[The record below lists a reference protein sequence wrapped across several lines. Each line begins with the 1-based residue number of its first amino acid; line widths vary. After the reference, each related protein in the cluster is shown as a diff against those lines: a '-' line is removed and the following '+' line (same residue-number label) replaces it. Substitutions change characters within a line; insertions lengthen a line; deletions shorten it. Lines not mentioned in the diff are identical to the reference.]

1 MPYLAASIALFFV
14 SGDKVILVPLSGFAL
29 ILGLSRTTPSFAF
42 IHPLYLGFIFF
53 TAFVDAC
60 AKG

>member
-1 MPYLAASIALFFV
+1 LTRT
-14 SGDKVILVPLSGFAL
+14 PL
-29 ILGLSRTTPSFAF
+29 PFAF